1 MTEKTIP
8 MTEKTIPIGARVRYT
23 GMLHASEEG
32 LRGAP
37 GYVDHYTSANG
48 VRRYYTI
55 FDNGQR
61 LTNCRR
67 GNLEVVSKPDEVEL
81 EVESYL

>member
-1 MTEKTIP
+1 
-8 MTEKTIPIGARVRYT
+8 MTEKTIPIGARVCYI
-23 GMLHASEEG
+23 GMLPGSEKG
-32 LRGAP
+32 LRGAL

-48 VRRYYTI
+48 LPRYYII

-61 LTNCRR
+61 LATCRR